1 MSIFSNI
8 KDDLVVN
15 TMSRKKSIDIEE
27 LSKLSE
33 EQIRKLMARKEIN
46 LSHFSKR
53 ISSPELAINLT
64 KLYKASKTEYDA
76 VIYILRRSLENY
88 DEVSKIIASTQD
100 VLTVRSTMYE
110 EMIKKFTSDPS
121 YIINADLFP
130 EGFKRKNNDIFLLD
144 VLPEDVRNRYYNKET
159 TEKDLLENIEIFH
172 NLKQK
177 DIIFNSVVYNS
188 TNSGVLISK
197 LGIDNL
203 YEVIKEYGQ
212 KFTSVLEDQQKLD
225 QICKAS
231 DQKEGND
238 YYTSITNCLYT
249 NEELSNDLGVTLSKS
264 EIEFLDA
271 ANIKKIEFVKY
282 FNETFSN
289 FGKDFSCH
297 EFINSLSSILKSNK
311 DYNNTYDLF
320 EKAAISIIGKWRNS
334 EDFYTPNFME
344 RHQQYFLPSGIKL
357 NPATMYEDIK
367 NNLNSLS
374 NTNISAIFYRG
385 NQTHCSGLFDNNCFL
400 KILELYNGDLV
411 KLRSECNFYSS
422 LESPNCEISYIHS
435 YDEFLSLMKNY
446 YDKTG
451 IFANDLTCLEK
462 LGFDPVYIEEI
473 KSNLEKY
480 GYKREDMAG
489 ADLSLLSND
498 ILQKFDSSIVKA
510 LITYYGS
517 GASKLLIEYSK
528 DEILSEKLNAW
539 FALIKNSDASFLNFR
554 NINYII
560 LSFKECIPLVDEL
573 LRNNTLLDKIQM
585 RNLLDIIINKNKY
598 NVRTI
603 EELTNYTTHKKNT
616 LKNKLASDNIIE
628 VKDAIYESLFSIS
641 SAKAFGLINFYQI
654 NNTRLYK
661 KQIEPSLPVDIAAS
675 IRIIA
680 EIFNTK
686 DINKLKSIF
695 SDAISIGSIGI
706 SSEEIEI
713 ALRNAYT
720 KIWNS
725 KMFKGDTN
733 KTYYVAGVNSE
744 KCQTNINGQS
754 ISSDNRVKVVELDG
768 EPFNLIVHGIGGTS
782 PDNRFQGML
791 QKVSED
797 PSIWNTKEGATTIS
811 TSLISNT
818 HMQTAYG
825 INFVADVIYYGFNYL
840 PENVIRGAKSTDAGT
855 AMGGGYM
862 EVFSTAHE
870 ITTPEGLIS
879 NSTAECSKQ
888 NEVILMRRS
897 SNNNQKF
904 DGRVQPNCI
913 VTFSNE
919 IDDNIKLSAQ
929 YFDVPI
935 YKINLEKY
943 KSINEHNK
951 NMYLNG
957 QIGKLDRNDI
967 ETIFSTELGN
977 VDRVKLCSNL
987 CYKAV
992 NERLISEQEYYSL
1005 MQYIIDYTSENDII
1019 VQEDSIREIQDILNY
1034 RSEEIKDGITK

>member
-8 KDDLVVN
+8 KNDLVVN

-33 EQIRKLMARKEIN
+33 EQIRKLITKKEIN

-64 KLYKASKTEYDA
+64 KLYKASKAEYDA
-76 VIYILRRSLENY
+76 VVYILRRSLESY
-88 DEVSKIIASTQD
+88 DDVSKIIASAQD

-121 YIINADLFP
+121 YIINAELFA

-144 VLPEDVRNRYYNKET
+144 VLSEDVRNRYYNKEI

-172 NLKQK
+172 NLKHK
-177 DIIFNSVVYNS
+177 DIIFGSVVYNS
-188 TNSGVLISK
+188 HNSRELISK

-203 YEVIKEYGQ
+203 YEIIKEYGS
-212 KFTSVLEDQQKLD
+212 KFTNILEDQQKLD
-225 QICKAS
+225 QICKAINK
-231 DQKEGND
+231 KEGND

-249 NEELSNDLGVTLSKS
+249 NAELSNDLGVTLSER

-289 FGKDFSCH
+289 FSRDSSCH
-297 EFINSLSSILKSNK
+297 EFINSLSSILKLNK
-311 DYNNTYDLF
+311 NYNNTYDLF
-320 EKAAISIIGKWRNS
+320 EKAATSIIGRWRNS
-334 EDFYTPNFME
+334 EDFYTPKFME

-357 NPATMYEDIK
+357 NPTAMYKDIK

-385 NQTHCSGLFDNNCFL
+385 SQNHCSGLFDNNCFL
-400 KILELYNGDLV
+400 KILELYNGDLE
-411 KLRSECNFYSS
+411 KLRRECHFYSS
-422 LESPNCEISYIHS
+422 LESNNCEISYIHS
-435 YDEFLSLMKNY
+435 YDEFLSLMKKY
-446 YDKTG
+446 YANNG
-451 IFANDLTCLEK
+451 IFASDLTSLEK
-462 LGFDPVYIEEI
+462 LGFDHEYIEGI

-489 ADLSLLSND
+489 ADLRLLSND
-498 ILQKFDSSIVKA
+498 ILKKFDSSIVKA

-528 DEILSEKLNAW
+528 DKILSEKLNAW

-560 LSFKECIPLVDEL
+560 FSFKECIPLVDEL
-573 LRNNTLLDKIQM
+573 LRNSTLLDKMQM

-603 EELTNYTTHKKNT
+603 EELANYTAHKKNI
-616 LKNKLASDNIIE
+616 LKGKLESDNIIE
-628 VKDAIYESLFSIS
+628 VKNAIYESLFSIS
-641 SAKAFGLINFYQI
+641 SAKAFSLINFYQI

-695 SDAISIGSIGI
+695 LDAISIGSIGI

-713 ALRNAYT
+713 ALRDAYT

-725 KMFKGDTN
+725 KMFKGDTS
-733 KTYYVAGVNSE
+733 KTYYVTGVNSE
-744 KCQTNINGQS
+744 KCQTNVNGQS

-768 EPFNLIVHGIGGTS
+768 EPFNLIVHGIGRNS

-791 QKVSED
+791 QRASED
-797 PSIWNTKEGATTIS
+797 PSIWNTREGATTIS

-818 HMQTAYG
+818 HIETYSGATS
-825 INFVADVIYYGFNYL
+825 NKNVIYYGFNYL
-840 PENVIRGAKSTDAGT
+840 PENVMRGASSVDAGT

-862 EVFSTAHE
+862 EASSTAHE

-879 NSTAECSKQ
+879 NSNATVSRY
-888 NEVILMRRS
+888 NEVVLMRRS
-897 SNNNQKF
+897 SNSNQKF
-904 DGRVQPNCI
+904 NGRIQPNCI
-913 VTFSNE
+913 VTFSDE

-957 QIGKLDRNDI
+957 QIGKFDRSDI
-967 ETIFSTELGN
+967 KTIFSTELGN

-1005 MQYIIDYTSENDII
+1005 MHYIIDYISEDGII